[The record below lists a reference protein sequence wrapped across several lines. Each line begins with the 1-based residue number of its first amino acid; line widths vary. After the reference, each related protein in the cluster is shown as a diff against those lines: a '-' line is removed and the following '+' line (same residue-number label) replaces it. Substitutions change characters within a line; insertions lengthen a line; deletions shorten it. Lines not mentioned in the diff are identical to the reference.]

1 MKVKILFSAL
11 LMILVTGLNA
21 QDETVNG
28 NLTIKYSAKYLNEV
42 TAFYTSDDNPRI
54 YSTKTGG
61 TFPFNQSGNLVIQ
74 GRSIGSRSILFVT
87 GSTPQINMSLSG
99 TGNLG
104 IGVNQA
110 STKLEVNGAGKFY
123 NYIEIDTTGDDRALR
138 INSVNPYIDF
148 RSGGDINKRLFIRVN
163 ETYDQATYSTTF
175 SKHYF
180 NKDIEVDGKGDF
192 GNHLSL
198 DKSTADGARQIS
210 FKEEGTTQS
219 QLVSNFDDDSY
230 YLYHAGSKRLLIN
243 SLGNVGIGTN
253 NPGTKLEVNG
263 TGKFSSDLEVEG
275 ALSASSLS
283 ISGEQAFAQKMYVA
297 DLSSQSSS
305 NFYPVSISGDLYGQK
320 HFFRV
325 ETSNQSGT
333 SSYNM
338 HSITAVA
345 RGGGW
350 SDQSKEYE
358 VYNNL
363 YDANERSIL
372 GIYRGTKNYHD
383 LVVYLRGGKSY
394 RIITNST
401 DVVSHTTAYTTTG
414 DNASVFAIKIA
425 SEADVSG
432 SSINIEKMWDGM
444 TAPNISKTL
453 HGSIIT
459 TGGNNSFGASQFS
472 GRVTVDNDI
481 IAKKLRVTVDPG
493 AVPDYV
499 FQPGYDL
506 KTLAEVEAYIKANS
520 HLPGIASASEIG
532 ASGQDVGTMQLNLLE
547 KIEELTLYAI
557 DSDKRQMTLDSEN
570 EELKAENKKLKSKTQ
585 MLENTLEELLKRV
598 EKLENKG
605 NTSNDQ

>member
-28 NLTIKYSAKYLNEV
+28 ILTVKYSTKYLNNLAV
-42 TAFYTSDDNPRI
+42 FYTGDSNPSI
-54 YSTKTGG
+54 YSSESVGG
-61 TFPFNQSGNLVIQ
+61 SFPFNQSGNLILQ
-74 GRSIGSRSILFVT
+74 GRSVGSRSILFVT

-104 IGVNQA
+104 IGVNLA
-110 STKLEVNGAGKFY
+110 STKLEVDGAGKFHDY
-123 NYIEIDTTGDDRALR
+123 
-138 INSVNPYIDF
+138 
-148 RSGGDINKRLFIRVN
+148 
-163 ETYDQATYSTTF
+163 
-175 SKHYF
+175 
-180 NKDIEVDGKGDF
+180 IEVDGKGNF
-192 GNHLSL
+192 GNHLVL
-198 DKSTADGARQIS
+198 NKSTADGARQIN
-210 FKEEGTTQS
+210 FNEQGTIQS
-219 QLVSNFDDDSY
+219 QLVSNFADDSY

-325 ETSNQSGT
+325 ETSNQSAT

-401 DVVSHTTAYTTTG
+401 DVVSHTTAYTTAG
-414 DNASVFAIKIA
+414 GNASVFAIKNA

-432 SSINIEKMWDGM
+432 TSSNIERMWDGM

-459 TGGNNSFGASQFS
+459 TGGNNSFGASQFTSHITGLGEFISHRSDTETILRTKNTSAS
-472 GRVTVDNDI
+472 GSPDQLVLAHNLGNVQIQNMRGTIDFKSAVNMDNKLTVDNDI
-481 IAKKLRVTVDPG
+481 IAKKLRVTVNPT

-499 FQPGYDL
+499 FQPDYNL

-532 ASGQDVGTMQLNLLE
+532 ANGQDVGTMQLSLLE
-547 KIEELTLYAI
+547 KVEELTLYTI
-557 DSDKRQMTLDSEN
+557 EQEKTIKTSEN
-570 EELKAENKKLKSKTQ
+570 RLQTLENENKALK
-585 MLENTLEELLKRV
+585 NTLVELMNRL
-598 EKLENKG
+598 EKLENKDK
-605 NTSNDQ
+605 TSNDQ